1 MNRGEIEMK
10 RRLSPAFP
18 VLLTLLLALVLAMP
32 AAAQSL
38 SEGNAILEEGIDAF
52 RRSDF
57 DTAVLRFREILLEDP
72 DADLEANAY
81 FWLSK
86 SAMALGRLT
95 EAERN
100 LEYYIRTFPS
110 HEFAVEARYQRGRLL
125 FMQEDYAAAVE
136 ALSSFVEQYPE
147 SPFVANAI
155 YWSGE
160 SLYTL
165 GRFNDARRLFDSV
178 VPDYPRSFRVEAAR
192 YRIALIDL
200 NERET
205 ELLQLLR
212 WSHEEYL
219 KTIDDFERR
228 DRAYQ
233 EAIAAYQQRLQNAAD
248 EGSRQEIIR
257 LTTQVRS
264 LQETLRNRDAEIQRL
279 QEQLTTLQNARE

>member
-1 MNRGEIEMK
+1 MK
-10 RRLSPAFP
+10 RRLSPA
-18 VLLTLLLALVLAMP
+18 LLLPILLGMSIATP
-32 AAAQSL
+32 ATAQS
-38 SEGNAILEEGIDAF
+38 STDSQTILEEGIDAF

-57 DTAVLRFREILLEDP
+57 DTAVLRFREILLEEP
-72 DADLEANAY
+72 APESEATAY

-100 LEYYIRTFPS
+100 LEYYIRTFPD
-110 HEFAVEARYQRGRLL
+110 HEFAVEARYQRGRIL
-125 FMQEDYAAAVE
+125 FMQEDFAGAIE
-136 ALSSFVEQYPE
+136 ALNSFVQQYPE

-165 GRFNDARRLFDSV
+165 GRLDEARRLFDTV
-178 VPDYPRSFRVEAAR
+178 VQDYPRSFRVEAAR

-200 NERET
+200 NARET

-219 KTIDDFERR
+219 KMIDDFERR

-233 EAIAAYQQRLQNAAD
+233 EALASYRQRLQNAAD
-248 EGSRQEIIR
+248 EDARDEIIR

-264 LQETLRNRDAEIQRL
+264 LQETLRNRDAEIRRL
-279 QEQLTTLQNARE
+279 QEQITTLQNTQE

>member
-178 VPDYPRSFRVEAAR
+178 VRDYTRSFRVEAAR